1 MTKQKQSGIDLSQ
14 AASNIGYLDHKCR
27 SLFHTGL
34 KVNRARSNAKAGA
47 QALLLEQG
55 QGAARIAAA
64 APGDSRGAL
73 G

>member
-34 KVNRARSNAKAGA
+34 KVNRTWGNTKAGVP
-47 QALLLEQG
+47 ALLLKQG
-55 QGAARIAAA
+55 QGTARIAAA
-64 APGDSRGAL
+64 TPGDSRGAL